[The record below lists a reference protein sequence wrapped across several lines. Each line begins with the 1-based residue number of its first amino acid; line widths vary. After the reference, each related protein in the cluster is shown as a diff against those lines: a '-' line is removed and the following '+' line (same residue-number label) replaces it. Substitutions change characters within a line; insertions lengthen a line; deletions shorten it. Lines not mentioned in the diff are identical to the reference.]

1 MERAGLGELG
11 FSSRAEGAAF
21 LKRLWRGEKTD
32 CPLCGRE
39 LEPLHRKAKKS
50 DCDWQC
56 RACGKVRTLDAHYRF
71 EDGLTIA
78 AYYGRIKDI
87 ERETLLKEP
96 LHAQVKTTI
105 FPEQGRKRRE
115 RGECTLDA
123 SGLSYRSETASFTIP
138 FAELPALPFSCGTE
152 FETYHNDELY
162 YFYPTEN
169 PRQAARW
176 ALLVDLIKET
186 RDEENQE

>member
-1 MERAGLGELG
+1 M
-11 FSSRAEGAAF
+11 SKPAF
-21 LKRLWRGEKTD
+21 
-32 CPLCGRE
+32 RE
-39 LEPLHRKAKKS
+39 LDKAKGLETVLYRCA
-50 DCDWQC
+50 DCGALYATEGKCNTLTC

-71 EDGLTIA
+71 EDGMTIA
-78 AYYGRIKDI
+78 AYYERIKDI

-96 LHAQVKTTI
+96 LRAPVKTTI